1 MLNNI
6 FANGLN
12 SPEALKA
19 LRMLLVA
26 VVPAMLGIILHEV
39 MHGYV
44 AWRHGDPT
52 ARALGRLTL
61 NPIKHIDPVGLL
73 VFVITSI
80 AGGFVFGWAKPVPVN
95 MRYFRNPARG
105 MMWTALAGPMTNF
118 ALVAIFTALL
128 WSVVHLAPDSFWLE
142 WKAGDEF
149 SPERLFVSSLQAG
162 IMINLGLAWLN
173 LLPIPPLDGS
183 KVLAYFLPQQAAY
196 SFLRLE
202 RYGFVILLTL
212 LFTHA
217 LDSILTPLI
226 RGSANWLLQL
236 I

>member
-1 MLNNI
+1 MLSNL
-6 FANGLN
+6 FANGLS

-19 LRMLLVA
+19 FRMFLVA

-39 MHGYV
+39 AHGYI

-61 NPIKHIDPVGLL
+61 NPLRHIDPMGLL
-73 VFVITSI
+73 VFVVTSVSG
-80 AGGFVFGWAKPVPVN
+80 AFVFGWAKPVPVN
-95 MRYFRNPARG
+95 PRYFRNPAKG

-118 ALVAIFTALL
+118 ILVAVFTLLL
-128 WSVVHLAPDSFWLE
+128 WLMVHVAPQSFWAA
-142 WKAGDEF
+142 WKNGDAF
-149 SPERLFVSSLQAG
+149 SAERLLISSLQAG

-183 KVLAYFLPQQAAY
+183 KILAYFLPPQAVAPY
-196 SFLRLE
+196 LQLE
-202 RYGFVILLTL
+202 RYGFLILIVL
-212 LFTHA
+212 LFTHV
-217 LDSILTPLI
+217 LDNILSPLI
-226 RGSANWLLQL
+226 RGSADWLLQL

>member
-1 MLNNI
+1 MLSNL
-6 FANGLN
+6 FSNGLS

-19 LRMLLVA
+19 FRMFLVA

-39 MHGYV
+39 AHGYI

-61 NPIKHIDPVGLL
+61 NPLRHIDPVGLL
-73 VFVITSI
+73 VFVVTSV

-95 MRYFRNPARG
+95 PRYFRNPAKG

-118 ALVAIFTALL
+118 ILVAFFTLL
-128 WSVVHLAPDSFWLE
+128 LFLVVNMAPDSFWLAY
-142 WKAGDEF
+142 KNGGDF
-149 SPERLFVSSLQAG
+149 SVERLFVSSLQAG
-162 IMINLGLAWLN
+162 IFINLGLAWLN
-173 LLPIPPLDGS
+173 LMPIPPLDGS
-183 KVLAYFLPQQAAY
+183 KILAYFLPPQAAY
-196 SFLRLE
+196 SYLRLE

-217 LDSILTPLI
+217 LDRILTPLV
-226 RGSANWLLQL
+226 RGSASWLLQL